1 MTIDFNSIAIGD
13 KLPEYVRTTG
23 FAEWNRYAAVNDEFI
38 PIHMDDDAGRAAG
51 NEGGAF
57 GMGNLR
63 LAYLTNMLR
72 AWIGDNGQICSLS
85 VKYRSMNQKGDVLRA
100 VGEVVGT
107 EIVDGAAL
115 VHLKVDVVDQ
125 KGTSTTP
132 GTATVMLA

>member
-1 MTIDFNSIAIGD
+1 
-13 KLPEYVRTTG
+13 
-23 FAEWNRYAAVNDEFI
+23 
-38 PIHMDDDAGRAAG
+38 
-51 NEGGAF
+51 
-57 GMGNLR
+57 
-63 LAYLTNMLR
+63 
-72 AWIGDNGQICSLS
+72 
-85 VKYRSMNQKGDVLRA
+85 MNQKGDVLRA